1 MLNGVQLSRYGAM
14 ARALPPLSPNAKVFF
29 VGATTLPS
37 YADFLDEFPPDV
49 QGGNRVFPTLAAM
62 VADSNVVTARGDLI
76 LVLPGHTETMIAAT
90 TLSLNKAGLHIVGL
104 GEGASRPTVSFTTAT
119 TADFNI
125 DSANITIENFIFDLT
140 GIDAVA
146 AAIDVN
152 AAGFT
157 MKNCLVI
164 TANAT
169 NQAVIAL
176 DASASTDDLTLIEC
190 QFIGTADAGMTAAIN
205 IVGGNRHRIQRCVFI
220 GAYTAGVGA
229 IQHATTTSLGM
240 LIDGNTIN
248 NLTASSTKAMVF
260 SAAST
265 GNIQNNRMQILS
277 GTAPITGA
285 AMSWVGANY
294 YAATIATAGVLI

>member
-1 MLNGVQLSRYGAM
+1 MLNGNQLSRYGAISK
-14 ARALPPLSPNAKVFF
+14 AIPLMSPSAKFF
-29 VGATTLPS
+29 IVGAVTLPN
-37 YADFLDEFPPDV
+37 YADFLDEFPPDI

-62 VADSNVVTARGDLI
+62 VADSNVVSARGDVV

-104 GEGASRPTVSFTTAT
+104 GEGDARPTVSFTTAT

-169 NQAVIAL
+169 NQAVFAL
-176 DASASTDDLTLIEC
+176 DATASTDDMTLVDC
-190 QFIGTADAGMTAAIN
+190 QFIGTADAGMTAAVN